1 MPKPAAARS
10 NRETATKKNGV
21 VQIVSRFDPV
31 LGKANGFTVTYYRVE
46 APSEGP
52 GPRQVSSAME
62 LLKLLESLGVELSL
76 PSVRGALAELYA
88 RGSASIPEVWLSEQ
102 ELHRHSLS

>member
-10 NRETATKKNGV
+10 DRETAAKKNGV
-21 VQIVSRFDPV
+21 VHIVSRFDPGV
-31 LGKANGFTVTYYRVE
+31 GKSNGFTVTYYRVE
-46 APSEGP
+46 ALSEGP
-52 GPRQVSSAME
+52 EPRQISSAME
-62 LLKLLESLGVELSL
+62 LLKFLELLGVELSL

-102 ELHRHSLS
+102 DLHRHGLS

>member
-10 NRETATKKNGV
+10 ERETATKKNGV
-21 VQIVSRFDPV
+21 VHIVSRFDPV

-46 APSEGP
+46 ALSDGP
-52 GPRQVSSAME
+52 EPRQISSAME
-62 LLKLLESLGVELSL
+62 LLKFLESLGVELSL

-88 RGSASIPEVWLSEQ
+88 RDSASIPEVWLSEQ
-102 ELHRHSLS
+102 ELQRHGFS